1 MKIKTNEATV
11 NQVNYLI
18 AVMTGALPLMNL
30 RYFGENLIPYE
41 FDLVHDIKY
50 LSTVDSILSGEPHCS
65 GLTAIDLRA
74 FAAELGYYIDIAVPL
89 EYASNWTHGGPVI
102 ERNWPRIVR
111 QRIAWGI
118 AGVEYEE
125 DGLLAGW
132 LRCVIHSHF
141 GETAEVPD
149 YLVA

>member
-1 MKIKTNEATV
+1 MEIKTNELTV
-11 NQVNYLI
+11 NQINYLI
-18 AVMTGALPLMNL
+18 AILDKTLPLKNL
-30 RYFGENLIPYE
+30 RDFGENPIPYD

-50 LSTVDSILSGEPHCS
+50 LSTVDSILRGEAHCS
-65 GLTAIDLRA
+65 GLTAIELRA
-74 FAAELGYYIDIAVPL
+74 FSAELGYYIDIVVPL
-89 EYASNWTHGGPVI
+89 EYATNWTHGGPVI
-102 ERNWPRIVR
+102 ERYWSRIVR
-111 QRIAWGI
+111 QRIVWGM

-132 LRCVIHSHF
+132 LRCILYCQF